1 MTQSSNELERLQA
14 EVDALRQAKA
24 SLEQQVGAVTKM
36 MDAMVAEVSAKS
48 RQLEERNAEQTRLG
62 AFISNVM
69 ETMDSLLLVVDR
81 FGNISRANAAFQR
94 SLGIAPAA
102 LVGRSPDSL
111 LMPETLAQLQAASPS
126 FAVRAA

>member
-1 MTQSSNELERLQA
+1 MTQPSNELERLQA

-102 LVGRSPDSL
+102 LVGKFWLVKPKAANLQTL
-111 LMPETLAQLQAASPS
+111 LKTTQADPQ
-126 FAVRAA
+126 

>member
-1 MTQSSNELERLQA
+1 MTQPSNELERLQA

-81 FGNISRANAAFQR
+81 FGNISLCFGCDAA
-94 SLGIAPAA
+94 
-102 LVGRSPDSL
+102 
-111 LMPETLAQLQAASPS
+111 MPRE
-126 FAVRAA
+126 